1 MGWAA
6 IPRRALAGLAVLAA
20 CGGCSPGRLIELAR
34 LGIDVAAGTADPEGV
49 ERAGLRRQ
57 VMLAGQA
64 GDLYAPIDPR
74 AALLI
79 IPGVT
84 PAGRDDPRLIAF
96 ALALARHGFL
106 VFVPELSG
114 LRTQRVGRDDPGT
127 IAAAGEA
134 LASCYDPGVPPRFAV
149 AAISYAVAPV
159 IIAATM
165 PPGNDRFALIVG
177 IGGYHEVTAAITYLT
192 TGYYRQGP
200 GRPWHY
206 GSVEPIAKWVFALA
220 IASRMPAP
228 EDRTLLSEIA
238 HAKLADPDAD
248 VGRLEGALGSGG
260 RAVIALVRNGDPE
273 RVPALIAG
281 LPDSVRRDIDFLDL
295 SRRQLRDLRAQ
306 LLLIHGR
313 DDPLIP
319 ATESLALAAAVPPGH
334 ADVFVV
340 GNLSHV
346 EIHPGAIPDTLLLWR
361 AAYRLLTLRD
371 GLTVPSSARCSL
383 AGAVTMEADQ
393 ENVGDQADAAQE
405 ALQVALRRRA
415 TRRERRVG
423 TRTNRLRT
431 MPARGPGQ
439 D

>member
-6 IPRRALAGLAVLAA
+6 IPRRALAGLAVVAA
-20 CGGCSPGRLIELAR
+20 CGGCSPERLIESAR
-34 LGIDVAAGTADPEGV
+34 LGIDVAAGTADPAGV
-49 ERAGLRRQ
+49 ERARLRRQ

-64 GDLYAPIDPR
+64 GDLYAPTDPR
-74 AALLI
+74 AALLM

-206 GSVEPIAKWVFALA
+206 GSVEPIAKWVFVLA
-220 IASRMPAP
+220 SASRVPAP

-238 HAKLADPDAD
+238 QAKLADPDAD
-248 VGRLEGALGSGG
+248 VRPLEAALGSGG
-260 RAVIALVRNGDPE
+260 RAVIALVRNADPE
-273 RVPALIAG
+273 RVPELLAG
-281 LPDSVRRDIDFLDL
+281 LPGSVRRDIDFLDL
-295 SRRQLRDLRAQ
+295 SRRRLRDLRAH

-319 ATESLALAAAVPPGH
+319 AAESLALAAAVPPGH

-346 EIHPGAIPDTLLLWR
+346 EIQPGAIPDTLLLWR
-361 AAYRLLTLRD
+361 AAYRLLTLTR
-371 GLTVPSSARCSL
+371 SADDAESNPMRARGCRRCGS
-383 AGAVTMEADQ
+383 GSGE
-393 ENVGDQADAAQE
+393 
-405 ALQVALRRRA
+405 RRRSG
-415 TRRERRVG
+415 RRHPG
-423 TRTNRLRT
+423 GAAGRLAAAGKA
-431 MPARGPGQ
+431 P
-439 D
+439 